1 MGRGERAALAIRLS
15 HHRREFLR
23 GEVGMVLFPRA
34 AAAVAVSLI
43 CGASAGCV
51 DISAG
56 ENHYVET
63 VEKSFPVSGTPT
75 VKLGTFDGS
84 VAVATWDRPEVL
96 VVVEKRAMD
105 RATADR
111 MVVNATQDGDRI
123 EVDVQD
129 ERSRG
134 LTITFGPH
142 SARLIVTVPARAQI
156 EARTGDGRVLVQGVH
171 GDLTVVTGDG
181 SIELAQV
188 NGAVDATSGDGSV
201 EIDGAIRTLRARSG
215 DGRVRVRV
223 AAGTSPSGAWSVAT
237 GDGSVLL
244 ELPDGFG
251 AELDASTGDGRV
263 SVSDLPFSA
272 VDEDRRRVAR
282 GRIGAGGPSLR
293 VRSGDGSI
301 TVRRAGTSS

>member
-1 MGRGERAALAIRLS
+1 M
-15 HHRREFLR
+15 
-23 GEVGMVLFPRA
+23 
-34 AAAVAVSLI
+34 
-43 CGASAGCV
+43 
-51 DISAG
+51 
-56 ENHYVET
+56 
-63 VEKSFPVSGTPT
+63 
-75 VKLGTFDGS
+75 
-84 VAVATWDRPEVL
+84 
-96 VVVEKRAMD
+96 
-105 RATADR
+105 
-111 MVVNATQDGDRI
+111 
-123 EVDVQD
+123 
-129 ERSRG
+129 
-134 LTITFGPH
+134 
-142 SARLIVTVPARAQI
+142 
-156 EARTGDGRVLVQGVH
+156 
-171 GDLTVVTGDG
+171 TGDG
-181 SIELAQV
+181 SIELAEV

-251 AELDASTGDGRV
+251 AELDASTGDGSV
-263 SVSDLPFSA
+263 SVTDLPFSA